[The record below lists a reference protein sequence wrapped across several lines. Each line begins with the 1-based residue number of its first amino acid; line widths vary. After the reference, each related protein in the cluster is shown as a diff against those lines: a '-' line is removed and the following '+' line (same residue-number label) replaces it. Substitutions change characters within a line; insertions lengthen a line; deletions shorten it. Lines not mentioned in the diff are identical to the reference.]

1 MVFERVFQWKELMF
15 MLASHKIILFG
26 NQYQKVCD
34 TLKKVDENF
43 LNNVDFIVDSN
54 TGNHQETKDVFGHK
68 YPVISAEEMRIRLAN
83 CHLIIIC
90 SNNLEGI
97 LAQLGYYPEL
107 EKTLVLFQEDI
118 ITNEQYRDLKLPKSL
133 RISDKPLIPKVIHY
147 CWFGGNPIPEKYKYW
162 MKTWKK
168 YCPDYEIVEWNESNY
183 DYKKNEYMYE
193 AYKAKKWGFVSDYAR
208 LDIIYEHG
216 GIYLDT
222 DVELVKNLDD
232 LLYQKAF
239 AAKQNDSWV
248 ATGLGFGGIEK
259 FPLFGIWKDDY
270 TNRKFKKSDGS
281 YNETPC
287 PVIQT
292 DTLKSLGFQNGLEY
306 QVFHE
311 LTIYP
316 APVLGGYVHST
327 DKSDSKVLLKN
338 ENIFSIHHYDGS
350 WVDSKDKI
358 RRKKFYSRLDM
369 IRACWERRK
378 NRG

>member
-1 MVFERVFQWKELMF
+1 MIFERVFQWKELMF

-54 TGNHQETKDVFGHK
+54 IGNHQEIKDVLGHK
-68 YPVISAEEMRIRLAN
+68 YPVISTEEMRSRLAN
-83 CHLIIIC
+83 CHLVIIC

-107 EKTLVLFQEDI
+107 EETLVLFQEDI
-118 ITNEQYRDLKLPKSL
+118 ITNEKYRDLKLPKSL

-183 DYKKNEYMYE
+183 DYKKNQFMYE
-193 AYKAKKWGFVSDYAR
+193 AYKAKKWGFVPDYAR
-208 LDIIYEHG
+208 LDIIYNYG

-222 DVELVKNLDD
+222 DVELVKNLDE
-232 LLYQKAF
+232 LLYEKAF
-239 AAKQNDSWV
+239 AGIQANLVV
-248 ATGLGFGGIEK
+248 ALGLGFGGKPHIPIFK
-259 FPLFGIWKDDY
+259 ILKDFYEDKEFI
-270 TNRKFKKSDGS
+270 NNDGTFNTIAS
-281 YNETPC
+281 PYL
-287 PVIQT
+287 T
-292 DTLKSLGFQNGLEY
+292 DNVLKELGFNKVNKY
-306 QVFHE
+306 QVVGD

-316 APVLGGYVHST
+316 APVLGGFVHPNF
-327 DKSDSKVLLKN
+327 DLVMNDNVYLL
-338 ENIFSIHHYDGS
+338 HHYDGS
-350 WVDSKDKI
+350 WLTEKEQHN
-358 RRKKFYSRLDM
+358 RKKLVGRMDM
-369 IRACWERRK
+369 SRACWERRK
-378 NRG
+378 ARQQ